1 MDRFHESQETQETP
15 LSIQLKTAARNL
27 LCIGALAAA
36 SVPAFAQS
44 REFQRGY
51 DQGYRDGIESTKNPA
66 PDAED
71 RRPGRIRVDRAE
83 YGFRTE
89 QCDATDAVRQSA
101 TGRRSLEVLANNQLC
116 GDSAPNRPKTLTV
129 SYRCGWDGAVRR
141 ASVREGTAM
150 RLACR

>member
-1 MDRFHESQETQETP
+1 MTFT
-15 LSIQLKTAARNL
+15 IKTAARNL
-27 LCIGALAAA
+27 LCIAALVAA
-36 SVPAFAQS
+36 SVPAMAQS

-51 DQGYRDGIESTKNPA
+51 DQGYRDGIESTRNPV
-66 PDAED
+66 PEAED
-71 RRPGRIRVDRAE
+71 RRPGRIRVERAE

-89 QCDATDAVRQSA
+89 VCDATDAVRQSA

-116 GDSAPNRPKTLTV
+116 GDSAPNRQKTLTV
-129 SYRCGWDGAVRR
+129 SYRCGWDGAPQR

>member
-1 MDRFHESQETQETP
+1 MTIT
-15 LSIQLKTAARNL
+15 IKTAARNL
-27 LCIGALAAA
+27 LCIAALAAA
-36 SVPAFAQS
+36 SVPAMAQS

-51 DQGYRDGIESTKNPA
+51 DQGYRDGVESARNPAPA

-71 RRPGRIRVDRAE
+71 RRPGRIRVERAE

-89 QCDATDAVRQSA
+89 VCDATDAVRQSA

-116 GDSAPNRPKTLTV
+116 GDSAPNRAKTLTV
-129 SYRCGWDGAVRR
+129 SYRCGWDGAMQR

>member
-1 MDRFHESQETQETP
+1 MLAWQGLWGRAMNDCRKPRFLGVFLQRSAVASESEAPRASLSAQRFVHAP
-15 LSIQLKTAARNL
+15 LW
-27 LCIGALAAA
+27 
-36 SVPAFAQS
+36 
-44 REFQRGY
+44 
-51 DQGYRDGIESTKNPA
+51 NPA

-83 YGFRTE
+83 YGFRTD

-129 SYRCGWDGAVRR
+129 SYRCGWDGAVQR